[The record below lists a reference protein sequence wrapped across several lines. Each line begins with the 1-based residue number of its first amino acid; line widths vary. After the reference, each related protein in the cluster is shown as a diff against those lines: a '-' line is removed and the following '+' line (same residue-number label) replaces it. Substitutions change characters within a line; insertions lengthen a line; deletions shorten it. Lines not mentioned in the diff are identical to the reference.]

1 MDHHKFWLTELKN
14 YARSYTWANNQ
25 EPPVMTAIGNIF
37 CNIGFEQKY
46 PLAFVITQPRA
57 GSDHVPLI
65 LNFGIEEARKF
76 VLFRFEKLWHGR
88 DESSIVSLLCF
99 SIWLLIS
106 SVGRCL

>member
-1 MDHHKFWLTELKN
+1 
-14 YARSYTWANNQ
+14 
-25 EPPVMTAIGNIF
+25 V
-37 CNIGFEQKY
+37 
-46 PLAFVITQPRA
+46 A

-88 DESSIVSLLCF
+88 DESSIVSLHCF